1 MLYESQI
8 LKENPKAEYL
18 EDIKLALK
26 NVESN
31 YFNWYMHKPATDG
44 TISEEIVINHEER
57 VFAYELYHQIR
68 KIMEEDPIPDRYKKV
83 YLNGEAIKDDKFFTD
98 LYEGLSIYYKS
109 FKDDKNNKRIPDLV
123 LHKDQGSINKEGQ
136 IYLAEIKM
144 GDNKKALADLEKLT
158 ALKKSNLAFEFYIF
172 IYVGKD
178 INEFKEEL
186 KQIDTS
192 KYSKDIVCICTKY
205 QQSTCNT
212 LGELLEIVE

>member
-18 EDIKLALK
+18 EDIKLVLK
-26 NVESN
+26 NVKSI
-31 YFNWYMHKPATDG
+31 YFNWYMHKPATDR
-44 TISEEIVINHEER
+44 TISEEIEKKHEEK

-68 KIMEEDPIPDRYKKV
+68 KIMEENPVPDRYKNV

-98 LYEGLSIYYKS
+98 LYEGLSIFYKS

-144 GDNKKALADLEKLT
+144 GDNKKALDDLEKLT
-158 ALKKSNLAFEFYIF
+158 ALKNGKLAFEFYIF

-178 INEFKEEL
+178 VNEFKEEL

-192 KYSKDIVCICTKY
+192 NYSKDIVCICTKY

-212 LGELLEIVE
+212 LGELLEVLE